1 MILLIVVSTIC
12 QKGYCDIKNPI
23 PIEAVDSVVILCANP
38 MTSRE
43 PAIARPF
50 FENAYRIYE
59 SNGSR
64 GGIYRI
70 LLSRPEDY
78 TIFLKILN
86 TLEPLPPE
94 EVKVKPS
101 EVMLLTT
108 KVGNLANLMPV
119 ETNDPIRANKKIK
132 IYMRNGIM
140 RTAYAS
146 RFYLDIEDW
155 RYMDAS
161 ALEMIMEWFIFN
173 EMRL

>member
-1 MILLIVVSTIC
+1 MILLIVISTIC

-38 MTSRE
+38 KTSRE

-59 SNGSR
+59 SNGKKDKV
-64 GGIYRI
+64 YRI

-108 KVGNLANLMPV
+108 RVSDLSDLMPI
-119 ETNDPIRANKKIK
+119 ETNDPITVNKKIK
-132 IYMRNGIM
+132 IYMRNGII

-146 RFYLDIEDW
+146 RFYLDIDDW

-161 ALEMIMEWFIFN
+161 TLEVIMEWFIFN
-173 EMRL
+173 EM